1 MADVEEKKGAVG
13 GRSPAY
19 PFIPL
24 DKALARAEALR
35 KAIGSKA
42 DTRVISAMGH
52 WGYGEKSSGGIQTA
66 AALKHFGL
74 IDDSGSGKERRIKL
88 SELALRIL
96 LDQRPDSQERK
107 QLVQRAALLP
117 KMHQE
122 LWERWG
128 RDLPV
133 DAELRHY
140 LLLDRGFNENG
151 AEDLIKEYKA
161 TISYAGLL
169 DSDSVPPNQE
179 DISAMDA
186 APEPKRPPLM
196 GKDFVEMFTPRQ
208 PPPAMMFAGGG
219 DAVPISD
226 NQIKVTMDGDRLQV
240 VANVD
245 AKGARKLLKAI
256 QANLAL
262 LSDDDDEEAAN

>member
-1 MADVEEKKGAVG
+1 MAEVEEKKGAVG

-35 KAIGSKA
+35 KAIGNKA
-42 DTRVISAMGH
+42 DTRVVSAMGH

-74 IDDSGSGKERRIKL
+74 IDDSGSGRDRRLKL

-96 LDQRPDSQERK
+96 LDQRPDSVERK
-107 QLVQRAALLP
+107 QLIQRSALLP

-151 AEDLIKEYKA
+151 AEDFIREYKA

-169 DSDSVPPNQE
+169 DFDGVPLNQE
-179 DISAMDA
+179 DISVVEP
-186 APEPKRPPLM
+186 APETKKPASYQGVDIAGFFKTTRPREAPK
-196 GKDFVEMFTPRQ
+196 VE
-208 PPPAMMFAGGG
+208 
-219 DAVPISD
+219 
-226 NQIKVTMDGDRLQV
+226 NQIKITMDGDRLQIA
-240 VANVD
+240 ANVD
-245 AKGARKLLKAI
+245 AKGAQKLLKAI

-262 LSDDDDEEAAN
+262 LGDDDDLGEDQ